1 MTGDNFYKSSK
12 EIDGRV
18 VLFSLKEVKKLK
30 SC

>member
-12 EIDGRV
+12 EIDGSV